1 RSCSTR
7 EATRGRKG
15 DRTTRPGFVLE
26 VDERTPP
33 LLVHEGEGFQLQ
45 KFPLGTQVIYPPDS
59 LPAIRDVTG
68 AIRHALLHPLD
79 SEPLPDLLKPGM
91 RLTIAF
97 DDISLPLP
105 PMQTPDIRGRIIE
118 QVLEL
123 AARRGVDDV
132 KLLVANSLHR

>member
-1 RSCSTR
+1 M
-7 EATRGRKG
+7 A
-15 DRTTRPGFVLE
+15 RPGFVLE

-33 LLVHEGEGFQLQ
+33 LLVHQGEGFGVQ
-45 KFPLGTQVIYPPDS
+45 KFPLGTRVIYPPDS
-59 LPAIRDVTG
+59 LPGIKDVTG
-68 AIRHALLHPLD
+68 AIRHALLNPLG
-79 SEPLPDLLKPGM
+79 SEPLTELLKPGM

-118 QVLEL
+118 QVLEI

-132 KLLVANSLHR
+132 KLIVANSMHR